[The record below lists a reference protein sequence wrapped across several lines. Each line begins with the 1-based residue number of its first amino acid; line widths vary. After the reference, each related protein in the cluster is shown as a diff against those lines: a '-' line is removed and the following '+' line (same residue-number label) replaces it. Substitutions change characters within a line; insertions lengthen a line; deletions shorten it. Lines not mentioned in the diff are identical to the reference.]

1 MRSGPA
7 PTCDMDQYL
16 LRAAIE
22 RRTGELVATLVAAGD
37 EGLLAPSSLPGWS
50 RLTVACHLRY
60 GAQALRRMTDAA
72 LAGEPASYYPGGRAA
87 ERPGTLEPDPG
98 ESPADVVASLA
109 FHAAELDRRWSTLDG
124 EQWRLAVSE
133 PADNADLG
141 PLRLGDLAVL
151 RLTEV
156 EVHGTDLGLGL
167 PDWSNT
173 LVATAIPFRLRRLEQ
188 RAFPAGI
195 EASWLLAATDGPA
208 HVVAVGGGRV
218 RTGPAAGASA
228 GCLVEGTTR
237 ELLALLLGRPRWPA
251 PTGAAASFAR
261 AFPCP

>member
-1 MRSGPA
+1 
-7 PTCDMDQYL
+7 MDPDL

-22 RRTGELVATLVAAGD
+22 RRTGELVAALVAAGE
-37 EGLLAPSSLPGWS
+37 EGLRTPSELPGWS
-50 RLTVACHLRY
+50 RLMVACHLRY
-60 GAQALRRMTDAA
+60 GARALCWMTDAA
-72 LAGEPASYYPGGRAA
+72 LAGEPASYYPGGRGV
-87 ERPGTLEPDPG
+87 ERPGTLEPEPG

-109 FHAAELDRRWSTLDG
+109 HHAAELDRRWSALDD
-124 EQWRLAVSE
+124 ERWRLVVTE
-133 PADNADLG
+133 PAGNADLG
-141 PLRLGDLAVL
+141 PQRLDDLAVL

-167 PDWSNT
+167 PDWSDT
-173 LVATAIPFRLRRLEQ
+173 LVAAALPLRLRRLE
-188 RAFPAGI
+188 RRPFPTGI

-208 HVVAVGGGRV
+208 HVVAIGGGRV

-261 AFPCP
+261 AFPGP